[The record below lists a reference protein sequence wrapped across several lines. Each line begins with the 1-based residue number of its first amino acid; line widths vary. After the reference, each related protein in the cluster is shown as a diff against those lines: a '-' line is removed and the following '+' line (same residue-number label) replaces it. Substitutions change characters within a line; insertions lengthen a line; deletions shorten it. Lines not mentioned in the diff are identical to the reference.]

1 MRSKALTF
9 IVCFAMAF
17 LLNVQLTDAQDLT
30 KYLTPG
36 GGLTPEVQK
45 ALRESREFKT
55 LTPEEIER
63 GKAELEKR
71 EQEGRLEEQE
81 RVEKEKKEEKE
92 AKKADE
98 LSQQEKELR
107 YIANKYRD
115 RTLRNIN
122 LLIRRYVE
130 DQLAKSNIAIDL
142 QNVTKQDLQRL
153 DLDSFE
159 KDLHTIDYG
168 LIDIFD
174 RYEEDVINDV
184 IYKFQLKSTF
194 YRDAGRR
201 LREIFAEAKKEAIA
215 KIKTHILMK
224 VRNREL
230 PIKRLAVEL
239 KSIQRAGAGSTPE
252 TENARGKLTGSID
265 QFEKIFEDFI
275 NSITKEIFDNFTLK
289 WAAKDFFRPYREELP
304 YAKPVEELQLF
315 GHEIFSRPP
324 DTFASPTSVPV
335 TEDYVIG
342 PGDEIKAMM
351 WGRIDAEY
359 SLVVNRDGTIQFPR
373 IGTVSVA
380 GMTYKDMK
388 GLLKKKAESIT
399 GVTISVTMGRL
410 RSITVFVVGEVRMPG
425 AYTVSAF
432 DTVINALLMSG
443 GPSDL
448 GSLRSVQLKRKG
460 KIVTTIDFYEFL
472 LEGDT
477 SKDRRLKP
485 GDVVFVPKAATLV
498 AIAGNVKRPA
508 IYELK
513 GDLNLSTLIDF
524 AGGLAPSA
532 YKQRLQIERSHE
544 HEKQLVLDV
553 TYGGDDAGTGFK
565 LQDGDIVKVFPIA
578 PEKVDAVY
586 VYGNVSRPGSYS
598 YSLGMRVTDVIRD
611 ETELK
616 SDSDLSY
623 ALIKRYVEPDMHAEL
638 IPFNLGKAI
647 IARDIHSNIKLKP
660 YDEIY
665 IFNKWIFSYKPY
677 VRIRGEVRKPETY
690 LLQEN
695 MRIRDLIVSA
705 GGLNRE
711 AYFGRS
717 HLFRSDPQT
726 KNVTLIRFNLEGVL
740 EDDSTNNLLLQ
751 DQDEVVIHSIREYK
765 PKEMV
770 SIYGM
775 VNNPGQYPLAVG
787 MSIKDLIMAGGNL
800 RKEAYKEQAELVRF
814 ELDDGELMRKEV
826 LNFDVAAAVA
836 GDQQENLMLQEYDRV
851 FIKRIPKWLD
861 EIRVSIDGEVTYPGD
876 YYARD
881 DEKLSSLIERAGG
894 FTKNAYLRGAF
905 FTRESV
911 RQIQR
916 QRLEELISRMEEEI
930 AAETGLEATGAM
942 SREEVE
948 AFRLSLEAK
957 KGLLQKLRQARV
969 TGRMVIQLSALEV
982 FKDSKFDLRLEDGDT
997 LLIPKEPENVN
1008 VLGEVYNPTA
1018 SLFEGGKRANFY
1030 LSRAGGPTANAEKG
1044 EMYIVR
1050 ADGSVLSK
1058 SQGGSSYAWD
1068 PETNRWVSGSFSSA
1082 QIYLGD
1088 SVLVPR
1094 KLVRIHWIKETK
1106 DITQILFQMAIVVGV
1121 LAAI

>member
-1 MRSKALTF
+1 MRLRNALLVGGLVT
-9 IVCFAMAF
+9 
-17 LLNVQLTDAQDLT
+17 LLILTLNPAQAQDLSSF
-30 KYLTPG
+30 LTPG
-36 GGLTPEVQK
+36 GGLSPEAQK
-45 ALRESREFKT
+45 ALRGSQEFKT
-55 LTPEEIER
+55 LTPEQIER
-63 GKAELEKR
+63 GKAELEKK
-71 EQEGRLEEQE
+71 EKESRLEEQE
-81 RVEKEKKEEKE
+81 RVEKEKKEQKE
-92 AKKADE
+92 AKKIE
-98 LSQQEKELR
+98 EISNQEKELR
-107 YIANKYRD
+107 YIANKYKD
-115 RTLRNIN
+115 RTIRTIDMLSNNFTEGQSSKQDIRQN
-122 LLIRRYVE
+122 LEKL
-130 DQLAKSNIAIDL
+130 DL
-142 QNVTKQDLQRL
+142 Q
-153 DLDSFE
+153 
-159 KDLHTIDYG
+159 
-168 LIDIFD
+168 LIDVFD
-174 RYEEDVINDV
+174 QYQEDVIGK
-184 IYKFQLKSTF
+184 IISRFQLRSAM
-194 YRDAGRR
+194 YRDSTMR
-201 LREIFAEAKKEAIA
+201 LREIFSENKNEPIA
-215 KIKTHILMK
+215 KIKEIS
-224 VRNREL
+224 VRAAETKL
-230 PIKRLAVEL
+230 EEITT
-239 KSIQRAGAGSTPE
+239 RAKAEE
-252 TENARGKLTGSID
+252 TESSTDNL
-265 QFEKIFEDFI
+265 ENIFRDFI
-275 NSITKEIFDNFTLK
+275 NNVVKEIQDNFTLK
-289 WAAKDFFRPYREELP
+289 WAAKDTLLAYKEELP
-304 YAKPVEELQLF
+304 YAKPLEELKLF

-324 DTFASPTSVPV
+324 DTFAPPSSVPV
-335 TEDYVIG
+335 TEDYLVG
-342 PGDEIKAMM
+342 PGDEIKVMM

-359 SLVVNRDGTIQFPR
+359 SLVINRDGTIQFPR

-460 KIVTTIDFYEFL
+460 KIVTTVDFYEFL

-485 GDVVFVPKAATLV
+485 GDVVFVPRSATLV

-513 GDLNLSTLIDF
+513 GDLTLNTLIDF

-532 YKQRLQIERSHE
+532 YKHRLQIERSHQ

-553 TYGGDDAGTGFK
+553 TYGDDKTGTGFK

-665 IFNKWIFSYKPY
+665 IFNKWLFSYKPY
-677 VRIRGEVRKPETY
+677 VRIRGEVRKQETY

-695 MRIRDLIVSA
+695 MRIRDLIITA

-717 HLFRSDPQT
+717 HLFRTDPQT

-814 ELDDGELMRKEV
+814 ELDSGELMRKEV
-826 LNFDVAAAVA
+826 LSFDVAAAVA
-836 GDQQENLMLQEYDRV
+836 GDQQENRILQEYDRI
-851 FIKRIPKWLD
+851 FIKKIPKWLD
-861 EIRVSIDGEVTYPGD
+861 EIRVSVDGEVTYPGD
-876 YYARD
+876 YY
-881 DEKLSSLIERAGG
+881 
-894 FTKNAYLRGAF
+894 
-905 FTRESV
+905 
-911 RQIQR
+911 
-916 QRLEELISRMEEEI
+916 
-930 AAETGLEATGAM
+930 
-942 SREEVE
+942 
-948 AFRLSLEAK
+948 
-957 KGLLQKLRQARV
+957 
-969 TGRMVIQLSALEV
+969 VI
-982 FKDSKFDLRLEDGDT
+982 
-997 LLIPKEPENVN
+997 
-1008 VLGEVYNPTA
+1008 
-1018 SLFEGGKRANFY
+1018 
-1030 LSRAGGPTANAEKG
+1030 
-1044 EMYIVR
+1044 
-1050 ADGSVLSK
+1050 
-1058 SQGGSSYAWD
+1058 GGS
-1068 PETNRWVSGSFSSA
+1068 
-1082 QIYLGD
+1082 
-1088 SVLVPR
+1088 
-1094 KLVRIHWIKETK
+1094 
-1106 DITQILFQMAIVVGV
+1106 
-1121 LAAI
+1121 